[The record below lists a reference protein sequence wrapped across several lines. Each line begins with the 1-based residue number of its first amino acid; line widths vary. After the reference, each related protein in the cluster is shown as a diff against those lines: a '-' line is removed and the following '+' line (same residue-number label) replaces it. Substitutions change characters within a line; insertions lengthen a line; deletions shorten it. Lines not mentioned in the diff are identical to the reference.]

1 MGAKWYQ
8 ETYDLLIGDK
18 LLHFDPASGKN
29 YHNWL
34 CPVVLYNDKIAVSAM
49 EGSYSLEPMM
59 FSLGVLRLETRE
71 KDSAWRHLG
80 FITSRFEK
88 KKS

>member
-1 MGAKWYQ
+1 MRHPILSKYQPPPGEGLSELMGAKWYQ

-18 LLHFDPASGKN
+18 PLHFNPASGKN

-49 EGSYSLEPMM
+49 EGSYSLDPMM
-59 FSLGVLRLETRE
+59 FSLGVL
-71 KDSAWRHLG
+71 
-80 FITSRFEK
+80 
-88 KKS
+88 